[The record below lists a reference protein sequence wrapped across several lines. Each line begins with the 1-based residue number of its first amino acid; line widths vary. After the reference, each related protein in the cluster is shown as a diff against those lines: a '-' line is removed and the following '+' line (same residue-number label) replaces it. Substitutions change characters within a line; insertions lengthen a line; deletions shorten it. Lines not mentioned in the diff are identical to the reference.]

1 MLINKCKNCLFI
13 KMHSEPTEEKMKK
26 IASNYFVAWNDHDLH
41 RLKLLF
47 DKKIVLK
54 DWDVYA
60 VGIDDVLN
68 ANSNI
73 FKNVPDIKV
82 EVLGM
87 AVYQKKVF
95 AEIKVLIS
103 EKESIDVVDILEF
116 ENDLIRKIKAF
127 KC

>member
-1 MLINKCKNCLFI
+1 
-13 KMHSEPTEEKMKK
+13 MHSEPTKEKMKK
-26 IASNYFVAWNDHDLH
+26 IASKYFVAWNDHDLH
-41 RLKLLF
+41 KLKLLF
-47 DKKIVLK
+47 DEKIVLK
-54 DWDVYA
+54 DWDIYA

-73 FKNVPDIKV
+73 FKNFPDIKV

-103 EKESIDVVDILEF
+103 EKESIDVVDILEV

>member
-1 MLINKCKNCLFI
+1 
-13 KMHSEPTEEKMKK
+13 MHSEPSEEKMKK
-26 IASNYFVAWNDHDLH
+26 IANNYFAAWNDHYLH

-47 DKKIVLK
+47 DEKIVLK
-54 DWDVYA
+54 DWDIYA
-60 VGIDDVLN
+60 VGIDNVLN

-87 AVYQKKVF
+87 AVYQTKVF

-103 EKESIDVVDILEF
+103 EEESIDVVDILEF

>member
-1 MLINKCKNCLFI
+1 MR
-13 KMHSEPTEEKMKK
+13 SEQTEEKMRK
-26 IASNYFVAWNDHDLH
+26 IANDYFVAWNDHDLH

-47 DKKIVLK
+47 DEKIVLK
-54 DWDVYA
+54 DWDIYA

-82 EVLGM
+82 EVLDM
-87 AVYQKKVF
+87 AVSRKKVLV
-95 AEIKVLIS
+95 EIKVLIS
-103 EKESIDVVDILEF
+103 EEESIDVVDILEF

>member
-1 MLINKCKNCLFI
+1 
-13 KMHSEPTEEKMKK
+13 MHSEPTEEKMKK
-26 IASNYFVAWNDHDLH
+26 IASNYFVAWSDHDLH

-47 DKKIVLK
+47 DEKIVLK
-54 DWDVYA
+54 DWDIYA

-82 EVLGM
+82 KVLGM
-87 AVYQKKVF
+87 AVHQEKVF
-95 AEIKVLIS
+95 AAIKVLIS
-103 EKESIDVVDILEF
+103 EEESIDVVDILEF

>member
-1 MLINKCKNCLFI
+1 
-13 KMHSEPTEEKMKK
+13 MHSDPIEEKMKK
-26 IASNYFVAWNDHDLH
+26 IASNYFVAWNDHDLNK
-41 RLKLLF
+41 LKLLF
-47 DKKIVLK
+47 DEKIVLK
-54 DWDVYA
+54 DWDIYA

-73 FKNVPDIKV
+73 FKNVPEIKL
-82 EVLGM
+82 EVLDM

-103 EKESIDVVDILEF
+103 EEESIDVVDILEF
-116 ENDLIRKIKAF
+116 ENDLIRNIKAF

>member
-1 MLINKCKNCLFI
+1 
-13 KMHSEPTEEKMKK
+13 MHSEQTEEKMKK

-54 DWDVYA
+54 DWDIYA

-73 FKNVPDIKV
+73 FKNVPNIKV
-82 EVLGM
+82 KVLDM
-87 AVYQKKVF
+87 AVYHKKLF

-103 EKESIDVVDILEF
+103 EEESIDVVDILEF
-116 ENDLIRKIKAF
+116 ENNLIRKIKAF

>member
-1 MLINKCKNCLFI
+1 
-13 KMHSEPTEEKMKK
+13 MHSEPTEEKMKK

-82 EVLGM
+82 EVLGI

-103 EKESIDVVDILEF
+103 EEESIDVVDILEF
-116 ENDLIRKIKAF
+116 KNDLIRKIKAF

>member
-1 MLINKCKNCLFI
+1 
-13 KMHSEPTEEKMKK
+13 MHSDPTEEKMKK
-26 IASNYFVAWNDHDLH
+26 VADNYFAAWNNHDLQ

-47 DKKIVLK
+47 DEKIILK
-54 DWDVYA
+54 DWDIHA
-60 VGIDDVLN
+60 IGIDEVLN

-82 EVLGM
+82 EVLDM
-87 AVYQKKVF
+87 AVFQKKVF

-103 EKESIDVVDILEF
+103 KEESIDVVDILEF
-116 ENDLIRKIKAF
+116 ESDLITKIKAF

>member
-1 MLINKCKNCLFI
+1 MNN
-13 KMHSEPTEEKMKK
+13 EPTEEKMKK

-47 DKKIVLK
+47 DEKIVLK
-54 DWDVYA
+54 DWDIFA

-82 EVLGM
+82 DVFGM

-103 EKESIDVVDILEF
+103 KEESIDVVDILEF
-116 ENDLIRKIKAF
+116 EDDLIKKIKAF

>member
-1 MLINKCKNCLFI
+1 
-13 KMHSEPTEEKMKK
+13 MHSDPTEEKMMKL
-26 IASNYFVAWNDHDLH
+26 ADNYFAAWNDHDLQ
-41 RLKLLF
+41 RLQLLF
-47 DKKIVLK
+47 DEKIVLK
-54 DWDVYA
+54 DWDIYA

-87 AVYQKKVF
+87 AVYQTKVF

-103 EKESIDVVDILEF
+103 EEESIDVVDILEL

>member
-1 MLINKCKNCLFI
+1 
-13 KMHSEPTEEKMKK
+13 MHSELTEEKMKK
-26 IASNYFVAWNDHDLH
+26 IASNYFVAWNDHDLNK
-41 RLKLLF
+41 LKLLF
-47 DKKIVLK
+47 DEKIVLK
-54 DWDVYA
+54 DWDIYA

-73 FKNVPDIKV
+73 FKNVPEIKL
-82 EVLGM
+82 EVLDM

-103 EKESIDVVDILEF
+103 EEESIDVVDILEF

>member
-1 MLINKCKNCLFI
+1 
-13 KMHSEPTEEKMKK
+13 MHIDPTEEKMKK
-26 IASNYFVAWNDHDLH
+26 SANNYFAAWNEHDLH
-41 RLKLLF
+41 KLKLLF
-47 DKKIVLK
+47 DEKIVLK
-54 DWDVYA
+54 DWDIYA

-103 EKESIDVVDILEF
+103 EEESIDVVDILEF
-116 ENDLIRKIKAF
+116 ENDLIKKIKAF

>member
-1 MLINKCKNCLFI
+1 MEEIANQYFTSWNKQ
-13 KMHSEPTEEKMKK
+13 
-26 IASNYFVAWNDHDLH
+26 DLDEL
-41 RLKLLF
+41 RNLF
-47 DKKIVLK
+47 DKNIVLK
-54 DWDVYA
+54 DWDIHEF
-60 VGIDDVLN
+60 GIENVLN

-73 FKNVPDIKV
+73 FKNVPEIKL
-82 EVLGM
+82 EVLDM

>member
-1 MLINKCKNCLFI
+1 MYC
-13 KMHSEPTEEKMKK
+13 EPTEEKMKK

-41 RLKLLF
+41 RLQLLF

-54 DWDVYA
+54 GWDIYA
-60 VGIDDVLN
+60 IGIDDVLN

-82 EVLGM
+82 EVLSM

-103 EKESIDVVDILEF
+103 EEESIDVVDILEF
-116 ENDLIRKIKAF
+116 ENYLIRKIKAF

>member
-1 MLINKCKNCLFI
+1 
-13 KMHSEPTEEKMKK
+13 MHSEPSEEKMKK
-26 IASNYFVAWNDHDLH
+26 IASNYFVAWNDHDLNK
-41 RLKLLF
+41 LKLLF
-47 DKKIVLK
+47 DEKIVLK
-54 DWDVYA
+54 DWDIYA

-82 EVLGM
+82 EVLAM
-87 AVYQKKVF
+87 AVHQEKVF

-103 EKESIDVVDILEF
+103 EEESIDVVDILEF
-116 ENDLIRKIKAF
+116 ENHLITKIKAF